1 MKLRREIQA
10 FTLVELVLTLVL
22 LGVLAATA
30 ASLFSRPDAMALL
43 TARDQLLATAL
54 LAQKQALAHS
64 GSSEPTTLTLV
75 QTNSDWRYEVRRGL
89 VLVAER
95 TAQRAG
101 GALLLNGTVLANGS
115 TVWNYS
121 TAGALPANQAL
132 LFRGEQ
138 NYSLCLAASGFAYA
152 ASCQP

>member
-30 ASLFSRPDAMALL
+30 ASLFSRPDDMALF
-43 TARDQLLATAL
+43 TARDQFLATAL

-64 GSSEPTTLTLV
+64 GSSEPTPFTMV
-75 QTNSDWRYEVRRGL
+75 QANSDWRYDVRHGL
-89 VLVAER
+89 LLEAGR

-101 GALLLNGTVLANGS
+101 GASLLNGAVLANGS

-138 NYSLCLAASGFAYA
+138 NYPLCLAASGFAYA